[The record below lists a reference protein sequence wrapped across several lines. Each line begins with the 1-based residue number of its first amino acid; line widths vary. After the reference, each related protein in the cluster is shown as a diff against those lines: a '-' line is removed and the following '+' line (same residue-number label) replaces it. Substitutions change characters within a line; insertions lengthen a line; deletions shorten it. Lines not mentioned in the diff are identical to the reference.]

1 MLLVHAGRGSM
12 KKLIV
17 LAALALVFVA
27 GTATVLTMRPSPAM
41 ACVDGGCWP
50 LTEGIAMKKTAAVA
64 ADRSQAIAMKKI
76 FALAILAVALIGGTA
91 IVLAIQPSPAVPDC
105 SSGSCWAGFRWRAA
119 RPVLSVRS

>member
-41 ACVDGGCWP
+41 ACVDGGC
-50 LTEGIAMKKTAAVA
+50 
-64 ADRSQAIAMKKI
+64 
-76 FALAILAVALIGGTA
+76 
-91 IVLAIQPSPAVPDC
+91 
-105 SSGSCWAGFRWRAA
+105 
-119 RPVLSVRS
+119 